1 MHCPYCRHT
10 DSRVL
15 DSRVAEDGSSIR
27 RRRECRSCS
36 RRFTTLEQMQL
47 VVVKRSG
54 VVEPFSREK
63 VVSGVRKACKGR
75 PVSEVDL
82 ARLGQRVE
90 ESVRAS
96 GQAEIPANEGGVAIL
111 GPLSELDAVAYLR
124 FASVYQHYQSVE
136 DFEAGIERLREAS
149 HVSVGVVVPDNGA
162 PDSSEGD
169 EQLF

>member
-1 MHCPYCRHT
+1 MHCPYCRFT

-27 RRRECRSCS
+27 RRRECRSCG

-63 VVSGVRKACKGR
+63 VVTGVRKACKGR
-75 PVSEVDL
+75 PVTEAQL

-90 ESVRAS
+90 DSLRAS
-96 GQAEIPANEGGVAIL
+96 GQAEIPADEVGVAIL
-111 GPLSELDAVAYLR
+111 GPLRELDAVAYLR
-124 FASVYQHYQSVE
+124 FASVYRHYESVD
-136 DFEAGIERLREAS
+136 DFEAEIIRLRETLTEPVRRGAS
-149 HVSVGVVVPDNGA
+149 VPE
-162 PDSSEGD
+162 PTP